1 MLSRPGHATF
11 GILALFAL
19 AIEVPLLAQVYP
31 PGQYP
36 PATYPPG
43 QYPPGQYPPGQYPP
57 GQYPPNTIPGRLPGG
72 VGVGIPMPEIKLPRR
87 DRSGKE
93 DEKKDK
99 KGEMTVSLAAIEGT
113 LRSLGEKDLVLET
126 SKGILRFRLL
136 AKTQFRDTKG
146 ESIRDSLLKP
156 GDQLQMEVNADDEE
170 TALRVVLLRTGT
182 AAEREAAS
190 KPVDPSVINIPEGLA
205 EGLPELAR
213 KDASSDTSPQ
223 EDARPKMQRRPDLA
237 KPESEPARAGSQG
250 SIEGRVAVGDE
261 SIFFNKVDPIIAEAR
276 EAANAFSENLPNFIV
291 QQYTTRHVST
301 TFPAQ
306 WRAVDI
312 VGAEVA
318 VVNGVEEYR
327 NITLNGKPSKR
338 PPEKTGA
345 WSTGEFVTTLQDILS
360 PMSDAAFVKRREERI
375 AGRMALVYDL
385 TVAQPNSNWR
395 IIPEHGPSYEPAY
408 KGSIWIDKQTH
419 RVLRIEQQSLSMP
432 SDFPFDK
439 AEAILDYDF
448 VRIEGNMHLLPV
460 RSENLLCQRGTQQCS
475 RNEIEFRNYRKF
487 TADSTI
493 EFEKVNQRLLSE
505 AILH

>member
-1 MLSRPGHATF
+1 MLSRPGHAAF
-11 GILALFAL
+11 AMLAAFAL
-19 AIEVPLLAQVYP
+19 AIETPLLAQIYP

-36 PATYPPG
+36 PAT
-43 QYPPGQYPPGQYPP
+43 YPPGQYPPGQYPP

-72 VGVGIPMPEIKLPRR
+72 VGVGIPVPEIKLPRR

-93 DEKKDK
+93 DERKDK
-99 KGEMTVSLAAIEGT
+99 KGEMTISLATIDGT

-136 AKTQFRDTKG
+136 AKTEFRDTKG
-146 ESIRDSLLKP
+146 EAIRDSLLKP
-156 GDQLQMEVNADDEE
+156 GDQLRMEVNTDDEE
-170 TALRVVLLRTGT
+170 TALRVILLRAGT
-182 AAEREAAS
+182 AEEREAAS
-190 KPVDPSVINIPEGLA
+190 KPVDPAVVKTPEGLA
-205 EGLPELAR
+205 EGRPELAR

-223 EDARPKMQRRPDLA
+223 EEARPKLQRRPDLA
-237 KPESEPARAGSQG
+237 KPEPEIASTPAGSRS

-261 SIFFNKVDPIIAEAR
+261 SIFFNKVDPIIAAAR
-276 EAANAFSENLPNFIV
+276 EAADVFSENLPNFVV

-301 TFPAQ
+301 TFPPQ

-327 NITLNGKPSKR
+327 NITVNGKSSKR
-338 PPEKTGA
+338 PVEKTGA

-360 PMSDAAFVKRREERI
+360 PMTGAAFVKRREERI
-375 AGRMALVYDL
+375 AGRMAMVYDL
-385 TVAQPNSNWR
+385 TVAQQNSNWK

-408 KGSIWIDKQTH
+408 KGSIWIDKETH

-448 VRIEGNMHLLPV
+448 VRIEGDMHLLPV
-460 RSENLLCQRGTQQCS
+460 RSENLLCERGTQQCS

-487 TADSTI
+487 TAESII
-493 EFEKVNQRLLSE
+493 EFEKVNQKLLSE
-505 AILH
+505 AIRR